1 MRNLNRDN
9 NAMKNI
15 VSGVLL
21 VGGLA
26 VGIVGASIIARA
38 SESTSLNAQK
48 TVRNKSV
55 DSKQNAL
62 ENTMPVLETEEDL
75 AKLVM
80 EKGNQV
86 MVDEETGKMYLAYLN
101 ENNKVEIVEVSQDEL
116 NDLINQVSRISNIDE
131 NNDSQGGYIPREYLR
146 GISNQEQK
154 IEKVER
160 KQLNSEEGRQAVE
173 RAKQHKKSN
182 K

>member
-26 VGIVGASIIARA
+26 AGIVGASIIARA

-101 ENNKVEIVEVSQDEL
+101 ENNKVEIVEVTQDEL

-131 NNDSQGGYIPREYLR
+131 NIDSQGGYIPREYLR
-146 GISNQEQK
+146 GINNQEQK
-154 IEKVER
+154 TER
-160 KQLNSEEGRQAVE
+160 KQLDSEEGRQAVE
-173 RAKQHKKSN
+173 RAKQYNKSN

>member
-1 MRNLNRDN
+1 MRKLNHDN
-9 NAMKNI
+9 SAMKNI

-26 VGIVGASIIARA
+26 AGIVGASIIAHA
-38 SESTSLNAQK
+38 NEATLLNSQK

-55 DSKQNAL
+55 EDKQNIL
-62 ENTMPVLETEEDL
+62 DNTMPIIETEDDL
-75 AKLVM
+75 ANLVM
-80 EKGNQV
+80 ENGNQV

-101 ENNKVEIVEVSQDEL
+101 DNNKIEIVEINQDEL
-116 NDLINQVSRISNIDE
+116 NDLINQVSRISNTNTDE
-131 NNDSQGGYIPREYLR
+131 TNDSQGSYIPREYLR
-146 GISNQEQK
+146 GDNNQGQK
-154 IEKVER
+154 MQR

-173 RAKQHKKSN
+173 RAKQYKKSH